1 MPASRHTYSHL
12 HRLPLLFPS
21 RLTPLL
27 CLALS
32 SQAREHPAEK
42 VRALRDT
49 TVDLIKY
56 ENLKAYREHIMSEQ
70 FQADTIQLVKVDLPA
85 IAASAAKRGSEGLA
99 ATTTAFKEEVDRYS
113 SKLAAMVPS
122 ETEIKAVAENL
133 RTSGGA
139 LLVELQAELRLG
151 VDHVKS
157 EGFSIEDAIA
167 RLKRVVAIVD
177 KTVVAPLITPAVTA
191 DETTDETTTDE
202 RPLPVT
208 GVAESTDEET
218 DVMHDAVEEEA
229 AEEEEEE
236 EEEEE

>member
-1 MPASRHTYSHL
+1 
-12 HRLPLLFPS
+12 
-21 RLTPLL
+21 
-27 CLALS
+27 
-32 SQAREHPAEK
+32 
-42 VRALRDT
+42 
-49 TVDLIKY
+49 
-56 ENLKAYREHIMSEQ
+56 
-70 FQADTIQLVKVDLPA
+70 
-85 IAASAAKRGSEGLA
+85 
-99 ATTTAFKEEVDRYS
+99 
-113 SKLAAMVPS
+113 MVPS

>member
-12 HRLPLLFPS
+12 HTLPLLFPS

-85 IAASAAKRGSEGLA
+85 LA
-99 ATTTAFKEEVDRYS
+99 ADKFAIGKESVKATAITMKEEMDKYS
-113 SKLAAMVPS
+113 AKVASMVPTEEELKAIAEKVK
-122 ETEIKAVAENL
+122 ETGAV
-133 RTSGGA
+133 
-139 LLVELQAELRLG
+139 LLVELQVREEQTTKA
-151 VDHVKS
+151 HCP
-157 EGFSIEDAIA
+157 F
-167 RLKRVVAIVD
+167 
-177 KTVVAPLITPAVTA
+177 APLLSLLTPPFLPSLSCCCSCRSSCSSIQPSHNGACTA
-191 DETTDETTTDE
+191 A
-202 RPLPVT
+202 L
-208 GVAESTDEET
+208 S
-218 DVMHDAVEEEA
+218 
-229 AEEEEEE
+229 
-236 EEEEE
+236 